1 MNINFEMV
9 EKLGSCLLKQVSP
22 GPDGEQDD

>member
-1 MNINFEMV
+1 MNITSEMV
-9 EKLGSCLLKQVSP
+9 EKLGSCLLKQGSP